1 MCCLYRYG
9 GGKPL
14 WYSHYMSNSY
24 EDDDSRDYRVD
35 ARISR
40 EAILERRVNELETI
54 VARLEQDIRAKQLW
68 GAPLEPRERSLASI
82 AGTIGSNGVAIGGVV
97 LPESPHKV
105 D

>member
-1 MCCLYRYG
+1 
-9 GGKPL
+9 
-14 WYSHYMSNSY
+14 MSNNY
-24 EDDDSRDYRVD
+24 ADDDDDTRDYRVD

-68 GAPLEPRERSLASI
+68 GAPLQPRERSLASI
-82 AGTIGSNGVAIGGVV
+82 AGTIGSKEMAIGGVV
-97 LPESPHKV
+97 LPESPYKA

>member
-1 MCCLYRYG
+1 
-9 GGKPL
+9 
-14 WYSHYMSNSY
+14 MSNYY
-24 EDDDSRDYRVD
+24 EDDDDSRDYRVD

-68 GAPLEPRERSLASI
+68 GAPLQPRERSLASI
-82 AGTIGSNGVAIGGVV
+82 AGTIGSKNTAIGGVV
-97 LPESPHKV
+97 LPESPHKA